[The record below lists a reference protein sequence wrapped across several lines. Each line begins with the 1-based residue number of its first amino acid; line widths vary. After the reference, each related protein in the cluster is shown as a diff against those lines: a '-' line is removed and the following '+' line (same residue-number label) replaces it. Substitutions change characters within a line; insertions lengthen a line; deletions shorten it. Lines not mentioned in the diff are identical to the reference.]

1 MSWPLQ
7 RVDTSTF
14 AQMDTY
20 PEDRKEPDV
29 EVMSIRSDGDS
40 TQVVGSADMFD
51 ENGNVRLIPV
61 CWLLT
66 APRLGKESTKLT
78 FSLFRCLHQIQ
89 RVSLLTMVV
98 SQGGMVD

>member
-7 RVDTSTF
+7 RVDTF

-20 PEDRKEPDV
+20 PEDKKEPDV

-61 CWLLT
+61 CLLY
-66 APRLGKESTKLT
+66 S
-78 FSLFRCLHQIQ
+78 SLH
-89 RVSLLTMVV
+89 SY
-98 SQGGMVD
+98 